1 MTSDIYDSDDAMG
14 RSPPPKPARPK
25 YGLDEPPP
33 PFVNGDEENDAEFTA
48 KDPQGTLD
56 RSRKPH
62 LPETQTQT
70 RHGDSV
76 LMSYLGPDYPE
87 VAANARDFPYSGW
100 SQKQDPLPKD
110 WKVTPFSSGTE
121 EGSGEKEGIKLAGW
135 DKPGAEGRGGGGGG
149 GGGSGSDM
157 DVDKTENLPIPTPV
171 PAPETAPIL
180 RPIPGLGS
188 TGGDGARFK
197 SVVEQGVPQSQVNE
211 KDRLTSTS
219 PQLQPLPPVL
229 PPPAPPSDF
238 KSEFVSPRQRPRL
251 QSITEFPPV
260 RPAPDLL
267 KRSPELGHRVSLPSL
282 QSLSPPSSTTGAS
295 PDSASYNLNSK
306 TLPSIQSA
314 LGGFSPSEFPSSRHN
329 ALPPPYPYSSCP
341 GSATSADSPH
351 DRHLPRQF
359 LPSHIPPSPF
369 SHLSPI
375 SAKEHSN
382 NPSPASQPSSAFWRG
397 PPHPPPPPPQPAAD
411 TPHPAPSP
419 YDTSPMTA
427 SSPLTSY
434 PTPTEP
440 VAPTPGSSDRT
451 SLSSNA
457 PLNGTS
463 ATGSYKCTHPG
474 CTAAPF
480 QTQYLLNSHANVHS
494 QDRPHFC
501 PVEGCPRGLGG
512 KGFKRKNEMMR
523 HGLVHNSPGYV
534 CPFCPDQQHKYPR
547 PDNLQRHVRVHH
559 VDKSKDDPILRQVL
573 AQRPIGSARGRRRR
587 SNFA

>member
-14 RSPPPKPARPK
+14 LSPPPKPVKPK
-25 YGLDEPPP
+25 YGPDEPPP
-33 PFVNGDEENDAEFTA
+33 PPFVTVNQEDHAKPTV
-48 KDPQGTLD
+48 KDPKGTLD
-56 RSRKPH
+56 RSRPGC
-62 LPETQTQT
+62 L
-70 RHGDSV
+70 
-76 LMSYLGPDYPE
+76 E
-87 VAANARDFPYSGW
+87 VAAHARDHPYSDW
-100 SQKQDPLPKD
+100 SPKQGRGPVD
-110 WKVTPFSSGTE
+110 WNAPPPPSRKEDGPGP
-121 EGSGEKEGIKLAGW
+121 KEGIQLGGW
-135 DKPGAEGRGGGGGG
+135 DKLGGGS
-149 GGGSGSDM
+149 GGGSGSGM
-157 DVDKTENLPIPTPV
+157 GVQKPPIPIPTPK
-171 PAPETAPIL
+171 PAPTPALISKPIAG
-180 RPIPGLGS
+180 PGS
-188 TGGDGARFK
+188 TAEEEAKFK
-197 SVVEQGVPQSQVNE
+197 SMVEQGVPRLKVDE
-211 KDRLTSTS
+211 KADRHTSLS
-219 PQLQPLPPVL
+219 PHMKPLPPVL

-260 RPAPDLL
+260 RPSPDLL

-282 QSLSPPSSTTGAS
+282 QSLSPPSSTADAS
-295 PDSASYNLNSK
+295 PDSASCNPNTK

-314 LGGFSPSEFPSSRHN
+314 LGGFSPSEFPPTRLN

-351 DRHLPRQF
+351 DRQLPRHF

-397 PPHPPPPPPQPAAD
+397 PPPPPPPPPQPAAD
-411 TPHPAPSP
+411 TPHHIPSP

-427 SSPLTSY
+427 TSPLSSY
-434 PTPTEP
+434 PTPTE
-440 VAPTPGSSDRT
+440 APTPGSSERT
-451 SLSSNA
+451 PLSSTV
-457 PLNGTS
+457 PLNGAG

-501 PVEGCPRGLGG
+501 PVDGCPRGLGG

-573 AQRPIGSARGRRRR
+573 AQRPIGSTRGRRRR